1 MRSDPTAKP
10 PLCGPEGLQVIE
22 SLAREQGA
30 NGTAVIV
37 EQPTT
42 PKAPRFP
49 AIAWRGIFSDYIQ
62 AVEGS
67 TEASDAAH
75 FASLWAA
82 VASALGRRVE
92 MFSGFQTYPNVYL
105 AFFGGTGDKKTT
117 AMRSIFSLLSESVL
131 LIPSVGSTEGLIE
144 LVKDKSETRNY
155 DSQLYFWEEFS
166 NLLSRARW
174 SGSTLLEFLAET
186 FDCPDKWELSY
197 RKKNKVTI
205 ESPTPSIICG
215 TTAEWFW
222 KSARPEDFHGGF
234 GNRFL
239 FLTGERK
246 PPIPEPDEPDRGAL
260 AGIRARI
267 AALSRITPV
276 RARWSPDARKRWS
289 EFYLDWE
296 TRTREPLLA
305 AATKR
310 VHVYARKM
318 AMAYAAVEGTLP
330 EITADQARAAIA
342 VALYA
347 ANCAERLID
356 QRIRNE
362 SDESELE
369 QRILRWAAKN
379 PGGRVRYLQQVM
391 SKHATAITFNKVL
404 TALEHADQIRIER
417 SGGRRIWPGE

>member
-1 MRSDPTAKP
+1 MLDGKP
-10 PLCGPEGLQVIE
+10 AATKGPQ
-22 SLAREQGA
+22 
-30 NGTAVIV
+30 
-37 EQPTT
+37 
-42 PKAPRFP
+42 FP
-49 AIAWRGIFSDYIQ
+49 EIAWRSVFRDYRQ

-67 TEASDAAH
+67 TEASDVAH
-75 FASLWAA
+75 FAALWAA
-82 VASALGRRVE
+82 TASALGRRVS
-92 MFSGFQTYPNVYL
+92 MFSGFQTYPNIYV

-117 AMRSIFSLLSESVL
+117 AMRSVFSLLSEGVL

-144 LVKDKSETRNY
+144 LVKDKSETRSY

-166 NLLSRARW
+166 SLLSRARW

-246 PPIPEPDEPDRGAL
+246 PPIPEPTEPDRAAL
-260 AGIRARI
+260 VSIRERI
-267 AALSRITPV
+267 AALSSITPV
-276 RARWSPDARKRWS
+276 RVHWSPDARRRWT

-296 TRTREPLLA
+296 TRPREPLLA

-310 VHVYARKM
+310 IHLYARKL

-330 EITADQARAAIA
+330 EITSDQARAAIA

-356 QRIRNE
+356 ERVKNE
-362 SDESELE
+362 SDEAELE
-369 QRILRWAAKN
+369 GRIVRWAGRN
-379 PGGRVRYLQQVM
+379 PGGKVRYLQQAM
-391 SKHATAITFNKVL
+391 GRYADAIRFNRTL
-404 TALEHADQIRIER
+404 AALAHSDRIRLQER
-417 SGGRRIWPGE
+417 RVYLAED